1 MKFNRIIIYLVASLI
16 FISCLHKSSMKIGL
30 LLPNMVDDRFPQDKE
45 FFTKKA
51 QGLGAE
57 VIFANANFD
66 PSLQITQA
74 EDMLNNGAKVL
85 VMCPVNKNTAA
96 TVVRE
101 AHEYGA
107 KVIAYERIISNCNLD
122 FYITYNSIKVGE
134 LMAEYAL
141 KKCPHGNWVLLAGDK
156 SDNNAI
162 LVHKGWDNIINGA
175 VKENKIQIQ
184 FQTYVEDWSGDEA
197 YMIMNKFLNLSGMN
211 PDVVLSAYDG
221 MSNGIIKALDEHNVT
236 GTIVTGQN
244 AENQALRN
252 ILKQK
257 QSMTVYKPFKIQAEQ
272 AAILAVQIIQN
283 QKIAS
288 FTQTMFN
295 GLIDVPSILL
305 EPISVDINNMQS
317 TVIADGFFKE

>member
-1 MKFNRIIIYLVASLI
+1 MFTA
-16 FISCLHKSSMKIGL
+16 CLSKSSMKIGL

-57 VIFANANFD
+57 VLFADANFD
-66 PSLQITQA
+66 ANVQIKQA
-74 EDMLNNGAKVL
+74 EDMLSGGAKLL

-101 AHEYGA
+101 AHDYGA
-107 KVIAYERIISNCNLD
+107 KVIAYERIISNCSLD
-122 FYITYNSIKVGE
+122 FYITYNSVKVGE

-141 KKCPHGNWVLLAGDK
+141 RKCPHGNWVLLAGDK

-162 LVHKGWDNIINGA
+162 LVRKGWDNIINSA
-175 VKENKIQIQ
+175 VNENKIKIQ

-197 YMIMNKFLNLSGMN
+197 YMIMHKFLNLSELK
-211 PDVVLSAYDG
+211 PEVVLSAYDG
-221 MSNGIIKALDEHNVT
+221 MSNGVIKALDEQNIT

-272 AAILAVQIIQN
+272 AAILAVQILQK
-283 QKIAS
+283 QKIAEFS
-288 FTQTMFN
+288 QTMFN

-305 EPISVDINNMQS
+305 EPISVDINNMQG
-317 TVIADGFFKE
+317 TVVADGFFKE

>member
-1 MKFNRIIIYLVASLI
+1 MKLYRIVIFAIVSILFAS
-16 FISCLHKSSMKIGL
+16 CANKSSMKIGL
-30 LLPNMVDDRFPQDKE
+30 LLPNLVDDRFPQDKE
-45 FFTKKA
+45 FFIKKA
-51 QGLGAE
+51 HELGAE

-66 PSLQITQA
+66 ANLQINQA
-74 EDMLNNGAKVL
+74 EDMLKNGAKVL

-107 KVIAYERIISNCNLD
+107 KVIAYERIISNCDLD
-122 FYITYNSIKVGE
+122 FYITYNSVKVGE
-134 LMAEYAL
+134 LMADYAL

-162 LVHKGWDNIINGA
+162 LVRNGWENIINGA

-197 YMIMNKFLNLSGMN
+197 YMIMNKFLNLSGTN

-221 MSNGIIKALDEHNVT
+221 MSSGVIKALDEHDVT

-244 AENQALRN
+244 AESQALRN

-283 QKIAS
+283 QKIAA

-295 GLIDVPSILL
+295 GFTDVPSILL
-305 EPISVDINNMQS
+305 EPISVDINNIQT